1 MWLIKWI
8 FIGRTDAE
16 AETPILWP
24 PEMKS
29 QLIGKDHDAG
39 KDWRQKDKGVAKDEM
54 VRLHHQLNGLEFDQT
69 PGDSGRQWSAAVHGI
84 AKSWIQL
91 SDWTTATKWNEC
103 FEYNYQKDF
112 LYRKHYDLNP
122 KTHF

>member
-1 MWLIKWI
+1 MDLN
-8 FIGRTDAE
+8 
-16 AETPILWP
+16 L
-24 PEMKS
+24 
-29 QLIGKDHDAG
+29 GKLQEIVEDRG
-39 KDWRQKDKGVAKDEM
+39 
-54 VRLHHQLNGLEFDQT
+54 T
-69 PGDSGRQWSAAVHGI
+69 WSAAVHGI

-122 KTHF
+122 QTHF